1 MSSLKR
7 IRVIQNKNK
16 PTDVENNI
24 LFIGSSFNKLIN
36 VIETIIIDKANSCLI
51 ISLIL
56 ILCNKILS

>member
-36 VIETIIIDKANSCLI
+36 VIETIIIMVEN
-51 ISLIL
+51 
-56 ILCNKILS
+56 NR